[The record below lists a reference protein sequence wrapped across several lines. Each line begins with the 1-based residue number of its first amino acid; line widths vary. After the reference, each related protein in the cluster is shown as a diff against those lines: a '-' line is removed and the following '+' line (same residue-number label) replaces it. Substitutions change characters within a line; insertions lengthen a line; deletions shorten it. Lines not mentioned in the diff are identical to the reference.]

1 MNRDSPLLQAVRSQ
15 DDSMM
20 NTGVNT
26 SDISTVMTYD
36 QMTYLLTMMI
46 TITVISVI
54 ILIVSVSAILAFLW

>member
-15 DDSMM
+15 DDSMI
-20 NTGVNT
+20 NTDVNT

>member
-20 NTGVNT
+20 NTDVNT